1 MLDRTR
7 HASQCSCAS
16 RSRVFRDCSVYRI
29 IVCRASCVSLLARSA
44 PRPRAPRSSG
54 GEGGGEYCSEQA
66 PRAILTHAVHTP
78 RRQDRVRQRS
88 HALCVNMHATRHPLE
103 RAAAPLDAG
112 LHLGADP
119 VDRAAESTEQPLP
132 AQLTM
137 GATAPRRRA
146 TRSAR
151 MRFLASR
158 RRGEDARGAAAPG
171 ASRIARLAAQGVRAG
186 AGLGAPRARAHHAA
200 ACCSLNSSSTP
211 RRRVGGSC
219 RRLCARAASCEARNG
234 SPEAAVR
241 YTARAERFEQL

>member
-88 HALCVNMHATRHPLE
+88 HPLCVNMHATRHPLE

-186 AGLGAPRARAHHAA
+186 AGLGAPRARA
-200 ACCSLNSSSTP
+200 P
-211 RRRVGGSC
+211 RGRVLLPQLIVNASETSW
-219 RRLCARAASCEARNG
+219 RVLPAVVCARGE
-234 SPEAAVR
+234 
-241 YTARAERFEQL
+241 L